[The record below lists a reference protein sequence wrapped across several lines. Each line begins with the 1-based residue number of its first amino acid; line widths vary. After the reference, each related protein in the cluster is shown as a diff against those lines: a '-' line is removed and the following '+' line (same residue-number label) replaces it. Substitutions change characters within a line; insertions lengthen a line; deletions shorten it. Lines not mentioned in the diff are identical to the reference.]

1 MELTSI
7 PTWLSLISPWIGSK
21 LVSNSTA
28 TKEPCGSRAGS
39 GRPKKPLEKDKESAL
54 EVIKKAKPSPKG
66 QEGEEMMVKE
76 KRQEKEAVV
85 LVEGSRNL
93 IG

>member
-1 MELTSI
+1 M
-7 PTWLSLISPWIGSK
+7 
-21 LVSNSTA
+21 
-28 TKEPCGSRAGS
+28 
-39 GRPKKPLEKDKESAL
+39 KESAF
-54 EVIKKAKPSPKG
+54 EAIKKAKPSPKG
-66 QEGEEMMVKE
+66 QEGEAMMVKE